1 MAVDICVERRRLSL
15 PAMILTLCLNGF
27 DRVKCCNATKL
38 TMVQCSWW
46 DEWRGEGFAWVKV
59 ASYK

>member
-1 MAVDICVERRRLSL
+1 MMMS
-15 PAMILTLCLNGF
+15 LCLNRS
-27 DRVKCCNATKL
+27 DQVDCYNAAKL
-38 TMVQCSWW
+38 TVVQWW